1 MGRAVCRKCWTWH
14 GSGATV
20 CPRCGAPLQSGATPL
35 PEPVAAPAGPVAPQP
50 VAPSATT
57 VPAITGPAGSSRH
70 AGWFAAIAA
79 AVVVLGV
86 VASVLVLHWS
96 AKAVSADG
104 AFTVQVPSG
113 WERFTATPLPE
124 GTATTS
130 ELMALR
136 GPISDGVQ
144 AHLVVTVGLDHETC
158 GLALSAPHVTG
169 TTRTTVAGSAALVTD
184 CRTSTVSAELITVN
198 HGSRTYTIAF
208 TCASSQFAQLRDGAL
223 HDLLASWRWN

>member
-1 MGRAVCRKCWTWH
+1 M
-14 GSGATV
+14 
-20 CPRCGAPLQSGATPL
+20 
-35 PEPVAAPAGPVAPQP
+35 AAPAGPVAPQP
-50 VAPSATT
+50 VPPAATT
-57 VPAITGPAGSSRH
+57 VPAITGPAVSSRR
-70 AGWFAAIAA
+70 AGWVFAAIAA

-86 VASVLVLHWS
+86 VASVLVLRWS
-96 AKAVSADG
+96 AQAVSADG

-113 WERFTATPLPE
+113 WERFTGTSLPD
-124 GTATTS
+124 ATTTKN

-158 GLALSAPHVTG
+158 GLALTATHVTG

-184 CRTSTVSAELITVN
+184 CRTSTMSAELITVN
-198 HGSRTYTIAF
+198 HGNRTYTIAF

-223 HDLLASWRWN
+223 HDLIASWRWN